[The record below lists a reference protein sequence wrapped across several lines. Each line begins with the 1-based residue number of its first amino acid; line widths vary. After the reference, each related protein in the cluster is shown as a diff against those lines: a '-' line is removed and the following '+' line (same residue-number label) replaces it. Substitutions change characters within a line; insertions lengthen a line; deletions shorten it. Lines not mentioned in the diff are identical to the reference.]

1 MEAEQANVMGLI
13 ANARNFFFFFIFFG
27 RV

>member
-13 ANARNFFFFFIFFG
+13 ANARNLFFIFFG